1 MLRALGKASAR
12 AGKRLY
18 QMYLKPLDMFEEIR
32 AAPDASGAAL
42 LLVAAFT
49 AQTLTAAAVFS
60 GVAIRSAKGEISLFA
75 NFISNIAAYVSI
87 RGATLF
93 VFWFI
98 LFIIFWFIMYALG
111 SRVEGFV
118 VFSAT
123 GYILSSQLATFL
135 AILLIYVAAANR
147 LPRIVL
153 VSEPGV
159 YPQYVALTA
168 HLYRIDSLSPAVPVQ
183 LLLDALGYFGTVWN
197 IVLTALM
204 FKVVGNLSWK
214 RTITGSAA
222 ATAVSWLLASIFR
235 LAGML

>member
-1 MLRALGKASAR
+1 LRALGKASAR

-18 QMYLKPLDMFEEIR
+18 QMYLRPLDMFEEIR

-42 LLVAAFT
+42 LLVAAFI

-60 GVAIRSAKGEISLFA
+60 GVAIRSTKGETSLFA
-75 NFISNIAAYVSI
+75 SFISNIAAYVSI
-87 RGATLF
+87 RGAALF

-98 LFIIFWFIMYALG
+98 LFIVFWFIMYALG

-135 AILLIYVAAANR
+135 ATFLIYVAAASH
-147 LPRIVL
+147 LPSLVL
-153 VSEPGV
+153 VSVPGV

-168 HLYRIDSLSPAVPVQ
+168 HLYRIDSLSSGVPVQ

-204 FKVVGNLSWK
+204 FKVVGDLGWK
-214 RTITGSAA
+214 RTIIGSAA
-222 ATAVSWLLASIFR
+222 ATTVSWFLASIFR